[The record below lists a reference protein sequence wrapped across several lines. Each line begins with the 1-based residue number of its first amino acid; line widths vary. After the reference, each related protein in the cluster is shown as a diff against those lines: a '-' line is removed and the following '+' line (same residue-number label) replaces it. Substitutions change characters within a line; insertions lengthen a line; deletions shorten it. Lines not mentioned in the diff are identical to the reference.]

1 MDKENY
7 ISMFEEFADDAGIS
21 ISENLLNKLAL
32 RSIELEKEYDFT
44 IDDIFEEI
52 TDIIP
57 SRFQNNDE
65 WIEFL
70 NEVTN
75 FVFDEKENG
84 EYDIADEE

>member
-1 MDKENY
+1 
-7 ISMFEEFADDAGIS
+7 MFEEFADDAGIS